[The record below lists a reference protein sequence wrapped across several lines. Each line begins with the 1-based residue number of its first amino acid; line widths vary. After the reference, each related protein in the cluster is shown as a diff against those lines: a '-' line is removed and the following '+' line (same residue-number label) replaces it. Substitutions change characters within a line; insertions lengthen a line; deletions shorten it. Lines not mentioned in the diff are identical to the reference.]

1 MRVLLDTHLVLD
13 LLEDQP
19 LRAQHLSRMSADAF
33 LVSAASLWEIAI
45 KTRLGK
51 LDPAMPLDDIAR
63 FLEHIGVRLLPIEAR
78 HVVAAA
84 NPQPETRDPF
94 DRLLLA
100 ICHVEGLRLATIDRS
115 LREHP
120 LAVQLP
126 GGIIL

>member
-13 LLEDQP
+13 LLADQP
-19 LRAQHLSRMSADAF
+19 LRAQHLSRIEADAF

-51 LDPAMPLDDIAR
+51 LDPAMPLVDIAR
-63 FLEHIGVRLLPIEAR
+63 FLERIGVRLLPIEAR

-84 NPQPETRDPF
+84 DPEPETRDPF

-100 ICHVEGLRLATIDRS
+100 ICQLDGLRLATIDRS
-115 LREHP
+115 LVKHP
-120 LAVQLP
+120 LAAQIP
-126 GGIIL
+126 